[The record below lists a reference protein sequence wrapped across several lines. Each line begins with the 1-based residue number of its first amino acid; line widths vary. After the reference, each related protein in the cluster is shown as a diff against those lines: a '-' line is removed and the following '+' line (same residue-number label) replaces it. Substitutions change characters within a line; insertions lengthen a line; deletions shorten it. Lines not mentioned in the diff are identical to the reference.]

1 MTHDELQVLLD
12 HHTDAWNRHDPEAL
26 AANHAEDGIV
36 VSPMFGLVDGRRQIA
51 KSYAT
56 LFAVFPDWTIRFDDP
71 IVEGHR
77 VAYAFTVSATQ
88 QGEFMG
94 MPSSGRRCTFDG
106 VSLVRVNDVGLITE
120 ERRRYDFTGLL
131 TQLGVFRVKLAK

>member
-1 MTHDELQVLLD
+1 M
-12 HHTDAWNRHDPEAL
+12 L
-26 AANHAEDGIV
+26 ATLGSKSTREDGGAPPADSSVARHGLIHLVIV
-36 VSPMFGLVDGRRQIA
+36 LV
-51 KSYAT
+51 
-56 LFAVFPDWTIRFDDP
+56 RFDDP
-71 IVEGHR
+71 IVEGNR

-106 VSLVRVNDVGLITE
+106 VSLVRVNDEGLITE